1 MEKYLNGQGLEFTKL
16 TGMALNYARGY
27 NTSNLEKVAEQKRL
41 TEQYEKDMARIQQE
55 YKEDRERT
63 LIKILHELGIDASPE
78 QHAMYDIFAVYSM
91 LGFAALVKDTNVE
104 QQVNHFADLEK
115 PEVLN

>member
-1 MEKYLNGQGLEFTKL
+1 MEKYLNGQGLEFTRL
-16 TGMALNYARGY
+16 HGIALNYARGY
-27 NTSNLEKVAEQKRL
+27 NTSNLEKVAEQKRI

-55 YKEDRERT
+55 YRDDKERT
-63 LIKILHELGIDASPE
+63 LIKVLRELKIDASPE

-104 QQVNHFADLEK
+104 QQVDYFADLEK